1 MRLCITEDQ
10 FIEASNSQITQSE
23 TPQTPSPNPTV
34 SIPLYMYNPLKKYQ
48 VMQKQSSNTKKILL
62 VHIHIILLWKV
73 FNGFLMAGNWKKKK
87 KKHVS
92 FDEIFVGKIRSIIKN
107 SGKKEHSNVD
117 LWGKVSTT
125 KSDLNY
131 ALSRLILAWII
142 FCSFHRSWVY
152 LRNIIDKKKII
163 KFSIHKIKF
172 DRNENG
178 WQKKE
183 NNEISNFS
191 HVFFSLNKK
200 MKQ

>member
-1 MRLCITEDQ
+1 MHLLFLHLQTICYLQSLLFSYLQSYQKLVCKYVFCINFHYSSIPDT
-10 FIEASNSQITQSE
+10 SNSQITQSE

-87 KKHVS
+87 KHVS

-117 LWGKVSTT
+117 L
-125 KSDLNY
+125 
-131 ALSRLILAWII
+131 
-142 FCSFHRSWVY
+142 
-152 LRNIIDKKKII
+152 
-163 KFSIHKIKF
+163 
-172 DRNENG
+172 
-178 WQKKE
+178 
-183 NNEISNFS
+183 
-191 HVFFSLNKK
+191 
-200 MKQ
+200 